1 MADER
6 FAGLVRE
13 AKLLLPPLADYTD
26 YPYRR
31 VMASFHPPFVVTEM
45 VSASAIVHG
54 GAKTARMLARTEGA
68 GCEGVQLVG
77 SNPES
82 MAEAATHS

>member
-1 MADER
+1 MVEDER
-6 FAGLVRE
+6 FAGNIRE

-31 VMASFHPPFVVTEM
+31 VIACFHPPFVVTEM

-54 GAKTARMLARTEGA
+54 GVKTARMLARTEGS

-77 SNPES
+77 SEPGEYG
-82 MAEAATHS
+82 